1 MDTSLVQ
8 STGKE
13 KEMKQYKNGSTI
25 TVYLSGNL
33 LERID
38 EFTAEWNCSRSSL
51 IEEAVEKYMNS
62 FPSEEDAK

>member
-1 MDTSLVQ
+1 
-8 STGKE
+8 
-13 KEMKQYKNGSTI
+13 MKQYKNGSTV